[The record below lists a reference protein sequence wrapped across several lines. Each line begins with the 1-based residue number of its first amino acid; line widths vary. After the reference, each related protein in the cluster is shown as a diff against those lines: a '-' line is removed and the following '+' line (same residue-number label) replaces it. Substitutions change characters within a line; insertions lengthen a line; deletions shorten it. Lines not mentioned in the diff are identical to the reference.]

1 MAKKIAT
8 KAAVKEETTEVL
20 EQETKQEETKQ
31 EEVQEVKEEETKE
44 EVFDPEAFLDN
55 VEKVKEEK
63 EEAEEA
69 EKVVDEKE
77 NTGEKEEVEV
87 SGDSWNWDDIKE
99 DEVEAVEEKQ
109 EDDNWDEE
117 EPAVTE
123 EVESLEEPI
132 VEQKTNVDWEA
143 ISERLVGKKVTTEEE
158 FVKAVNE
165 EIQSAH
171 NSTPD
176 AKMQRLQ
183 SYLKLSNRE
192 IVKADLKASGLE
204 GDEIEDSLDRLEDSG
219 LLKREAAILKKHI
232 KDAINE
238 ETNKTKSQ
246 KTQESEQKR
255 KAISDNK
262 KALQQHIKDTE
273 GFFGGR
279 VTLQEKK
286 DLYNYI
292 TKGSFNEEIYNSH
305 ASVSE
310 AAFLWRNRNKIFKML
325 QNRGREQGKADVL
338 NKITSP
344 SSMTRSSNDYGQ
356 TKSSGEFDP
365 KQFLE
370 GTIKYRKGSI

>member
-1 MAKKIAT
+1 MAKKKAT

-158 FVKAVNE
+158 FVKAENE

>member
-1 MAKKIAT
+1 MAKKKAT

-165 EIQSAH
+165 EIQLAH